1 MYLARKTVGNRTRY
15 YIRQSR
21 REGRYYVSRDL
32 LDLGTDPAQY
42 IVYPGGNAYYID
54 EVIEEQLQRCGVT
67 PEMDEL
73 DEVFWPFI
81 KPDIRRLVEPFRE
94 RRRSI
99 KSRSAQAAAQEA
111 SEAEFHIFDKRR
123 ICYLKFGRTDQTGIG
138 RVPAKVFRV
147 LQRKS
152 RDEIEQLLMEM
163 EAQLSPRE
171 YKNYTFVIFD
181 IRQHYS
187 SRLAVEVP
195 QVLNQEEVDNH
206 FIEELCRLNR
216 DRSFWAGLDTENSL
230 HSYLRRYLLMHF
242 DYDYPAPAFER
253 EYVRDFKN
261 RHRRYHP
268 PPGRTVSLD
277 EASSLFGEKKDAL
290 QTMSRR
296 SLSRLYRRKAQAL
309 HPDKGGDHEA
319 FIKLTEAYREL
330 VRRKK

>member
-1 MYLARKTVGNRTRY
+1 MYLARKAVGSRTRY

-21 REGRYYVSRDL
+21 REGRHYVSHDL

-42 IVYPGGNAYYID
+42 IVYPGGNSFYID
-54 EVIEEQLQRCGVT
+54 EVIEEQLQRCGAT

-81 KPDIRRLVEPFRE
+81 KPEIRRVVEPFRQ

-99 KSRSAQAAAQEA
+99 KSMSCQAAAQEP
-111 SEAEFHIFDKRR
+111 SESAFHIFDKRR
-123 ICYLKFGRTDQTGIG
+123 ICYLKFGRTDQRGLG

-147 LQRKS
+147 LQCKS

-181 IRQHYS
+181 IQQHYS
-187 SRLAVEVP
+187 SRLALDAP
-195 QVLNQEEVDNH
+195 QVLDQEEVDNH
-206 FIEELCRLNR
+206 FIDELCRLNR
-216 DRSFWAGLDTENSL
+216 DRSFWAGLDMENGL

-253 EYVRDFKN
+253 EYVRDFMN
-261 RHRRYHP
+261 RHRQYRP
-268 PPGRTVSLD
+268 PSGPTMTLE
-277 EASSLFGEKKDAL
+277 EAGSLFGEQKDVL

-309 HPDKGGDHEA
+309 HPDKGGEHEA
-319 FIKLTEAYREL
+319 FIRLTEAYREL
-330 VRRKK
+330 VRRKQ